1 MIIECPH
8 CRTKFSI
15 DDTLVARSK
24 SPKFH
29 CSRCDNYFVQPDQP
43 TFEPLP
49 ATTTNDFSTLDFES
63 GSETTE
69 IDDDLDQENFLD
81 EEYAAPELSP
91 LESLPSFDI
100 PTQFSTTSA
109 PPTGRSNAGLIS
121 SAALLAL
128 YPLCLTL
135 LFFLVSQGLN
145 NLPDSISDRLL
156 VSGKRVPLLPPFGL
170 ESRDIKGGVQV
181 LEDGSKVFDLR
192 GDVHNT
198 LPVQYRGLLIEGK
211 LFDETNQLIARI
223 VAPINLDII
232 GAKINSLSKHAI
244 DEILS
249 KQPAD
254 NGEIAAE
261 KVRPFRLIFTGLKNP
276 EKVRYVGARVYSVEK

>member
-1 MIIECPH
+1 
-8 CRTKFSI
+8 
-15 DDTLVARSK
+15 
-24 SPKFH
+24 
-29 CSRCDNYFVQPDQP
+29 
-43 TFEPLP
+43 
-49 ATTTNDFSTLDFES
+49 
-63 GSETTE
+63 
-69 IDDDLDQENFLD
+69 
-81 EEYAAPELSP
+81 
-91 LESLPSFDI
+91 
-100 PTQFSTTSA
+100 
-109 PPTGRSNAGLIS
+109 
-121 SAALLAL
+121 
-128 YPLCLTL
+128 
-135 LFFLVSQGLN
+135 
-145 NLPDSISDRLL
+145 
-156 VSGKRVPLLPPFGL
+156 
-170 ESRDIKGGVQV
+170 
-181 LEDGSKVFDLR
+181 VFDLR